1 MSTIET
7 NQLPIFAIGIA
18 LLYLLECS
26 EDSNAMPIHNVLILK
41 SSGQNVFSWTQR
53 SFNLDDDLLSS
64 FTSAIFTFT
73 QELGEK
79 SIHVLDME
87 NLKFLY
93 AYEQEN
99 DLILAM
105 GIDRD
110 DEKQLG
116 TFKTVLDE
124 IKTVFIEKYGSL
136 LVNFDGEISVFKE
149 FGTDVDR
156 IVQTIQEQ
164 TMGHIIAVPFLVDN
178 TGEEITNFQKEI
190 ALMFAL
196 FEDLREKGGG
206 RLFKKRNEKIE
217 YLTKVLWPFWVIN
230 TNQGPVIIDG
240 FSLTTYNKTVTTPI
254 NLASFE
260 DILKTSALNSIFA
273 LDKVEVLLNQMSKK
287 EFKLDAMVE
296 PDLLE
301 AILEIF
307 PTIQYYE
314 TSEIFSEPLRSVFSK
329 NQAIIHGTKIEECFQ
344 FNQEA
349 TQSLEQLQS
358 LLITTTNNWKI
369 ELNAKL
375 QEIEDDFSSKLT
387 IIKEEVQ
394 KAIEKI
400 VVQRENE
407 IEGKKLNTQSKIDEL
422 YDTFHKETKILGEST
437 RSLLKYSGQILQSN
451 PSKSEED
458 FAETFIESIRRK
470 RLLLSS
476 VEAAFHNTEDTLN
489 KIEIQFDKLQ
499 YSLQKEINDI
509 IVKYNKLVSEQNER
523 IVLLKKEFE
532 EKRASI
538 SVSTEM
544 LESKRDKLLEMIES
558 VRQSIIN
565 ELSDLKKFIIPS
577 GSIPAALTKH
587 AVISYMP
594 CYVTKFVNREDVDGV
609 RFVVIPP
616 CHLLSKYKPVSKK
629 IPISIDPH
637 FFDAIKQRLEM
648 ALEERKELQRIF
660 DTVCTEN
667 NFLND
672 KEIETKIYDGL
683 KEIFE
688 YKLISS
694 KDYEKLSLACIET
707 FRK

>member
-1 MSTIET
+1 
-7 NQLPIFAIGIA
+7 
-18 LLYLLECS
+18 
-26 EDSNAMPIHNVLILK
+26 MPIHNVLILK
-41 SSGQNVFSWTQR
+41 SSGQNIFSWTQIA
-53 SFNLDDDLLSS
+53 FNLDDDLLSS

-93 AYEQEN
+93 AYEQEY

-116 TFKTVLDE
+116 TFKIVLDE
-124 IKTVFIEKYGSL
+124 IKTVFIEKYGAFL
-136 LVNFDGEISVFKE
+136 ENFNGEVSVFKKFE
-149 FGTDVDR
+149 TDVDR

-206 RLFKKRNEKIE
+206 RLFKKRNEKFE

-230 TNQGPVIIDG
+230 TNQGPVIVDG
-240 FSLTTYNKTVTTPI
+240 FALTTYNKTVTTPI

-260 DILKTSALNSIFA
+260 DILKTSASNSIFA

-301 AILEIF
+301 AILEVF
-307 PTIQYYE
+307 PTVQYYA

-329 NQAIIHGTKIEECFQ
+329 NKAIIHGTKIEECFQ
-344 FNQEA
+344 FNQDA

-358 LLITTTNNWKI
+358 LLITTTNNWKQ
-369 ELNAKL
+369 ELNGKL

-387 IIKEEVQ
+387 VTKEDVQ

-400 VVQRENE
+400 VEQRENE
-407 IEGKKLNTQSKIDEL
+407 IEAKKLDAQSKIEEL
-422 YDTFHKETKILGEST
+422 YDTFHKETKILDEST

-451 PSKSEED
+451 SSNSQED
-458 FAETFIESIRRK
+458 FTETFIDSIRRK

-476 VEAAFHNTEDTLN
+476 IEVAFHNTEDTLN
-489 KIEIQFDKLQ
+489 KIEIQYDELR
-499 YSLQKEINDI
+499 YSLQKEINDVN
-509 IVKYNKLVSEQNER
+509 VKYNNLVSEQNER

-538 SVSTEM
+538 SVSTKM
-544 LESKRDKLLEMIES
+544 LESKRDKLLEMIDSLKQE
-558 VRQSIIN
+558 ITN
-565 ELSDLKKFIIPS
+565 ELSDLNKFIIPS

-594 CYVTKFVNREDVDGV
+594 CYVTKFVNKDDVNGA

-616 CHLLSKYKPVSKK
+616 CHLHSKFKSVSKR

-648 ALEERKELQRIF
+648 ALEERQEVQRIF